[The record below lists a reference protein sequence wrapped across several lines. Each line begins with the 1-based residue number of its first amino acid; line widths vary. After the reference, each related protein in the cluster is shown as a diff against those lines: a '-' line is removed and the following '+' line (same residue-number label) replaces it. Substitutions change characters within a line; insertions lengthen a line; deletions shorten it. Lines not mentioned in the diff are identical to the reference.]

1 MEREA
6 DRQWLAMVVVAIFV
20 LKLTFALA
28 IAPRFSDRILPLYG
42 IGRADNYHSIAK
54 NIDAGR
60 GYRFTPETSLTLMRE
75 PGYPY
80 FLAGL
85 LRVFDNDREPAV
97 VANIVFTSLA
107 AIVLG
112 YLARSVTGV
121 RWVPV
126 AAPLLFML
134 HPGVIL
140 SELRNSVE
148 SLFTLLVLVFLSLL
162 LKALRTG
169 KTLAYVEAGFALGIA
184 SCVRSTALLFPAFL
198 ILHGLILKGGWASVV
213 RAAWRA
219 ALVLA
224 CALIA
229 LSPWIVRNEMLV
241 GKFIPTATVQ
251 GIAMQAG
258 EYICIH
264 EGEKDMD
271 MLDLDAATARNRLAA
286 EQGYRFEG
294 EYYQFFYDPK
304 DELKFSNAL
313 AQQVV
318 HDYSRSPALFAKCT
332 SENVLKF
339 WFAGKTRAVTIAN
352 LCIQLPY
359 LLLALWGVTLE
370 FRRMDRS
377 ALTLL
382 LLFVAYTVTVYAPI
396 HAQARYSMV
405 LVPILSLFAA
415 VPICRWLV
423 SRSREPDPTAA
434 PPHTSE

>member
-1 MEREA
+1 MECNA
-6 DRQWLAMVVVAIFV
+6 DRRWLAISIGALFV
-20 LKLTFALA
+20 LKLAFALA

-54 NIDAGR
+54 NIEAGR

-97 VANIVFTSLA
+97 IANIIFTSLA
-107 AIVLG
+107 ALVLSG
-112 YLARSVTGV
+112 LAGSLTGV

-126 AAPLLFML
+126 VAPLLFML

-140 SELRNSVE
+140 TELRNSVE
-148 SLFTLLVLVFLSLL
+148 SLFTLLVLVFLALL
-162 LKALRTG
+162 LKALRSGRTRV
-169 KTLAYVEAGFALGIA
+169 YVEAGFALGIA

-198 ILHGLILKGGWASVV
+198 MVHALILRGGWGALV
-213 RAAWRA
+213 RAAGRV

-224 CALIA
+224 CALLA
-229 LSPWIVRNEMLV
+229 LSPWIIRNEMLV
-241 GKFIPTATVQ
+241 GKFVPTATVQ
-251 GIAMQAG
+251 GIAMQVG
-258 EYICIH
+258 EYLCIH

-271 MLDLDAATARNRLAA
+271 MLDLDAAQVRNRLAA

-294 EYYQFFYDPK
+294 DYYQFFYDPK

-318 HDYSRSPALFAKCT
+318 QDYSRSPALFARCA
-332 SENVLKF
+332 SENVFNF
-339 WFAGKTRAVTIAN
+339 WFAGKSRAVTLAN
-352 LCIQLPY
+352 LCVQLPY

-382 LLFVAYTVTVYAPI
+382 LLFVAYTMAVYAPM

-405 LVPILSLFAA
+405 LVPMLSLFAA
-415 VPICRWLV
+415 VPICRF
-423 SRSREPDPTAA
+423 RPPDESVPTAA
-434 PPHTSE
+434 PPRNRSE